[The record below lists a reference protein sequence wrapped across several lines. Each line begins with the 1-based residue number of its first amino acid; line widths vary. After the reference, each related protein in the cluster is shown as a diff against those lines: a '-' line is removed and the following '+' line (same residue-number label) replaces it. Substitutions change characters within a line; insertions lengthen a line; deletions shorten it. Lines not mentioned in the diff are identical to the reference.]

1 MKKNFKVFFLICIV
15 AAFFLQSACSKKN
28 TSKSNA
34 GKKVVK
40 TPAENDEYLLDPKDF
55 PEEVLLKQYSYP
67 YRWNKVEGEKVR
79 FKEIW
84 GYVLANRLNEWDRE
98 TPLTDIGLFAV
109 EVDCYGNLE
118 RAPSRSLI
126 KNFDGRVHL
135 VAVCQSTS
143 LTHFVIDARFGK
155 RDRLVRDLLAASKD
169 FDGLQ
174 IDYELVPKLDGEDF
188 AEFLR
193 LLKKGLGSKQLTVC
207 VHARTKKLQ
216 SDVEDYERLAKICDK
231 VMIMA
236 YDEHWATSAP
246 GSPASMDWCKRIG
259 EYALS
264 ILPPEKYIIGVPFY
278 GRSWIT
284 EGDKPAGAWQFNGSN
299 RRLSENQVKRIGR
312 KDGIPYFETEMT
324 VKIIQYYEDA
334 TSLVQ
339 RCRMYQ
345 SQGFPNV
352 AFWRMGQEDAA
363 FWNWIEVDK

>member
-1 MKKNFKVFFLICIV
+1 MKKKFKIVFLSCFI

-28 TSKSNA
+28 ARKSPA
-34 GKKVVK
+34 VEPTVSTDVK
-40 TPAENDEYLLDPKDF
+40 TFDEKDF
-55 PEEVLLKQYSYP
+55 PEAVMRKGYTHP

-79 FKEIW
+79 FNEIW
-84 GYVLANRLNEWDRE
+84 GYVLADRVSEWERDA
-98 TPLTDIGLFAV
+98 PLTDIGLFAV

-126 KNFDGRVHL
+126 KNFAGRVHL
-135 VAVCQSTS
+135 VAVCQSRS

-155 RDRLVRDLLAASKD
+155 RDRLVKDLVAACED

-193 LLKKGLGSKQLTVC
+193 LLKKGIGSKRLTVC

-216 SDVEDYERLAKICDK
+216 SDVEDYERLAKICDQ

-246 GSPASMDWCKRIG
+246 GSPASMEWCRRVG

-264 ILPPEKYIIGVPFY
+264 ILPQEKYIIGVPFY
-278 GRSWIT
+278 GRSWEIT
-284 EGDKPAGAWQFNGSN
+284 DDRTAGAWVFNGSS
-299 RRLSENQVKRIGR
+299 RRLYENGVEEIKRE
-312 KDGIPYFETEMT
+312 DGVPYFEFEKQ
-324 VKIIQYYEDA
+324 VKVIQYYEDA

-345 SQGFPNV
+345 SQGFSSV
-352 AFWRMGQEDAA
+352 AFWRMGQEDVA
-363 FWNWIEVDK
+363 FWDWIEIAE

>member
-28 TSKSNA
+28 VKKSYA
-34 GKKVVK
+34 VESPVLDD
-40 TPAENDEYLLDPKDF
+40 AEIFDEKNF
-55 PEEVLLKQYSYP
+55 PEAVMRKGYTHP
-67 YRWNKVEGEKVR
+67 YRWNKIEVEKVR

-84 GYVLANRLNEWDRE
+84 GYVLADRLNEWDRD

-118 RAPSRSLI
+118 RAPSRNLI
-126 KNFDGRVHL
+126 KNFNGRVHL
-135 VAVCQSTS
+135 VAVCQSRS

-155 RDRLVRDLLAASKD
+155 RDRLVRDLISASKD

-216 SDVEDYERLAKICDK
+216 DDVEDYERLAKICDK

-264 ILPPEKYIIGVPFY
+264 ILPQEKYIIGVPFY

-284 EGDKPAGAWQFNGSN
+284 EGDRPAGAWQFNGSN
-299 RRLSENQVKRIGR
+299 RRLSENKVERIKR
-312 KDGIPYFETEMT
+312 KDGIPYFEFETT
-324 VKIIQYYEDA
+324 VKVIQYYEDA
-334 TSLVQ
+334 TSLVH

-345 SQGFPNV
+345 SQGFSNV

-363 FWNWIEVDK
+363 FWQWIEIEK

>member
-28 TSKSNA
+28 VKKER
-34 GKKVVK
+34 GKKNVEM
-40 TPAENDEYLLDPKDF
+40 PAGDDKYFLNPKDY
-55 PEEVLLKQYSYP
+55 PEKVLLEQYTHP
-67 YRWNKVEGEKVR
+67 YRWNKIEGEKVR

-84 GYVLANRLNEWDRE
+84 GYVLAERLNEWDRD

-126 KNFDGRVHL
+126 KNFNGRVHL
-135 VAVCQSTS
+135 VAVCQSRS

-155 RDRLVRDLLAASKD
+155 RDRLVRDLISASKD

-216 SDVEDYERLAKICDK
+216 DDVEDYERLAKICDK

-264 ILPPEKYIIGVPFY
+264 ILPQEKYIIGVPFY

-284 EGDKPAGAWQFNGSN
+284 EGDRPAGAWQFNGSN
-299 RRLSENQVKRIGR
+299 RRLSENKVERIKR
-312 KDGIPYFETEMT
+312 KDGIPYFEFETT
-324 VKIIQYYEDA
+324 VKVIQYYEDA
-334 TSLVQ
+334 TSLVH

-345 SQGFPNV
+345 SQGFSNV

-363 FWNWIEVDK
+363 FWDWIEIEE

>member
-1 MKKNFKVFFLICIV
+1 MKKKIKIFLLIFIV
-15 AAFFLQSACSKKN
+15 AVFFLQSACSKKKVK
-28 TSKSNA
+28 KSVA
-34 GKKVVK
+34 VEPP
-40 TPAENDEYLLDPKDF
+40 TLEEDEIFREKDF
-55 PEEVLLKQYSYP
+55 PDAIMRNGYTHP
-67 YRWNKVEGEKVR
+67 YRWNKVEGDKVQ

-84 GYVLANRLNEWDRE
+84 GYVLAERVGDWERVA
-98 TPLTDIGLFAV
+98 PLTDVGLFAV

-118 RAPSRSLI
+118 RAPSRTLI
-126 KNFDGRVHL
+126 KNFNGRVHL
-135 VAVCQSTS
+135 VAVCQSRS
-143 LTHFVIDARFGK
+143 LTHFVLDARFGK
-155 RDRLVRDLLAASKD
+155 RDRLVKDLISASKD

-193 LLKKGLGSKQLTVC
+193 LLKKGLGKKQLTVC

-216 SDVEDYERLAKICDK
+216 DDVEDYERLAGICDK

-264 ILPPEKYIIGVPFY
+264 ILPQEKYIIGVPFY

-284 EGDKPAGAWQFNGSN
+284 EGDHPASAWAFNGSN
-299 RRLSENQVKRIGR
+299 RRISENRVEEIKR
-312 KDGIPYFETEMT
+312 KDGVPYFEFETK

-345 SQGFPNV
+345 EQGFCNV
-352 AFWRMGQEDAA
+352 AFWRMGQEDVA
-363 FWNWIEVDK
+363 FWDWIEKK